1 MIMSQCSSVNKV
13 TGHDMDDWDSIPAEG
28 KYYSL
33 CNHIWN
39 AYEAHPDVC
48 PVSSGVLSLG
58 VKRTERE
65 AYH

>member
-1 MIMSQCSSVNKV
+1 
-13 TGHDMDDWDSIPAEG
+13 MDDWDSIPAEG